1 MKNLYDFSAF
11 YFVSEMVQDKN
22 TVTGEQL

>member
-1 MKNLYDFSAF
+1 MIFSVF
-11 YFVSEMVQDKN
+11 YCVSEMVQDKD